1 MPSVDL
7 ATLVEQ
13 LHLLRILC
21 GVVMVADIVAGDG
34 EHTATFRLT
43 GSKANAEVELTIEPK
58 RGKLT
63 SVNIHRL
70 STSVTR
76 PIRID
81 LHRL

>member
-1 MPSVDL
+1 
-7 ATLVEQ
+7 
-13 LHLLRILC
+13 
-21 GVVMVADIVAGDG
+21 
-34 EHTATFRLT
+34 
-43 GSKANAEVELTIEPK
+43 LTIEPK